1 MARVALTLLA
11 VLIGS
16 AVAVTPARSVSSRV
30 DLRIYDPAMQS
41 RWEVRTA
48 DVVRSSA
55 HASRGLG
62 GSASLYLRL
71 TASGAVKFRR
81 LTRDLA
87 RRGARLR
94 RAQRFVLKI
103 DGRVYARPLVD
114 YHAFPDG
121 VDGRPGIQI
130 EGMPLSTAQ
139 RLARRIRGA

>member
-11 VLIGS
+11 VLISS
-16 AVAVTPARSVSSRV
+16 AVSVTSARSDVSRV
-30 DLRIYDPAMQS
+30 DLRIYDSAMQS

-55 HASRGLG
+55 YASRVAGD
-62 GSASLYLRL
+62 SASLYFRL

-103 DGRVYARPLVD
+103 DGRVYARPRVD
-114 YHAFPDG
+114 YRAFPDG
-121 VDGRPGIQI
+121 LDGRPGIEIQ
-130 EGMPLSTAQ
+130 GLSLSTAQ
-139 RLARRIRGA
+139 RLAGRIRGA